1 MLKKLNVGR
10 AIMAGI
16 AATGAMTLLMY
27 AAPLMGLPS
36 MDIMYALGSL
46 FPWQI
51 SPYIPG
57 AILHVGIGSA
67 LALLYALI
75 FARVIPGPRWM
86 RGALYSVLPW
96 LLAVYAMG
104 PMMALAQSWTTPAVA
119 GQVMNPCAVV
129 NPCGAGTRP
138 TNPCAV
144 RPAALNPCSPVRP
157 QVANPCAPQTSQA
170 MNPCAPQKAQT
181 MNPCGAV
188 TTPGQAS
195 PSLVVTRLMS
205 LMAHLVFGVT
215 LGLLYRPNGNPQT
228 GQPGPSS
235 GVSRHRR
242 APVAKEGSPYDPVQ
256 V

>member
-1 MLKKLNVGR
+1 MLKRLNFWS

-16 AATGAMTLLMY
+16 AATGTMTLLMY

-36 MDIMYALGSL
+36 MDIMYALGGL

-57 AILHVGIGSA
+57 AIVHGGIGSA

-75 FARVIPGPRWM
+75 FARMLPGPRWI
-86 RGALYSVLPW
+86 RGALYSLLPW

-119 GQVMNPCAVV
+119 AQVMNPCGVV

-157 QVANPCAPQTSQA
+157 QVANPCTPQTSQA
-170 MNPCAPQKAQT
+170 MNPCAPQKAQAV
-181 MNPCGAV
+181 NPCGA
-188 TTPGQAS
+188 TTAPGHSAS
-195 PSLVVTRLMS
+195 SLVVTRLTS
-205 LMAHLVFGVT
+205 LMAHLLFGVI
-215 LGLLYRPNGNPQT
+215 LGLLYRPKADGAADQQSASLAARNRDV
-228 GQPGPSS
+228 PGETETSS
-235 GVSRHRR
+235 YES
-242 APVAKEGSPYDPVQ
+242 VQ